1 MLIKT
6 VGVLRAADPAM
17 AATGDGNGAGQE
29 IDPVFGLANLL
40 SQNASAPNA
49 ESNDAT
55 PVAEAATPEE
65 PPAPAQEEEP
75 GQETLPPEGE
85 PNAEGDTP
93 EAESD
98 EPNEPEQD
106 GTQPAEFARLSPAE
120 RKAAL
125 ELVKQLQPGEIPRI
139 AKLVAQRHQLESTV
153 ESLSKQLEEA
163 QSAAVESRGTSD
175 QGPELPEAITK
186 LKTVQEV
193 QKQLDGVTR
202 ELEAVQD
209 FLDANPGDAETVYQ
223 IGGKEMSRKALI
235 ELRAGL
241 RAQAR
246 QLPVRGQQ
254 ILDQTQLAQARQRV
268 ESQLV
273 REFPVLQDPE
283 QAITKTVRKLMTLP
297 DFAGRAN
304 GMELAYIMARGN
316 EVVTAERQKRQ
327 AGVTQ
332 APLVRKPVGTVP
344 AKKPLVSGANAA
356 GRTGDMAAVQAARQA
371 LDKDGS
377 TDSFAAL
384 LRATGAG
391 QKR

>member
-55 PVAEAATPEE
+55 PATEGVAPEE

-75 GQETLPPEGE
+75 GQENLSPEAE
-85 PNAEGDTP
+85 PNAEGKPP

-193 QKQLDGVTR
+193 QKQLDSVTR

-209 FLDANPGDAETVYQ
+209 FLDANPGDADTVYQ

-327 AGVTQ
+327 TGVTQ

>member
-6 VGVLRAADPAM
+6 VGVLRAADPAF
-17 AATGDGNGAGQE
+17 AATGEASGVGQA
-29 IDPVFGLANLL
+29 IDPVLGLANLL
-40 SQNASAPNA
+40 SPNASAPNN
-49 ESNDAT
+49 ELNDASPDT
-55 PVAEAATPEE
+55 EGVSPEE

-75 GQETLPPEGE
+75 GQETLSPEGE
-85 PNAEGDTP
+85 PNAEGETP

-163 QSAAVESRGTSD
+163 QAAVVEAPQAGAAGS
-175 QGPELPEAITK
+175 ELPEPITK

-246 QLPVRGQQ
+246 QLPQRGQQ
-254 ILDQTQLAQARQRV
+254 ILDQSQLAQARQRA

-273 REFPVLQDPE
+273 REFPVLQDTE
-283 QAITKTVRKLMTLP
+283 QPITKTVRKLMTLP

-316 EVVTAERQKRQ
+316 ELVTAERTKRQ
-327 AGVTQ
+327 TGATP
-332 APLVRKPVGTVP
+332 APLVRKPAGTVP
-344 AKKPLVSGANAA
+344 AKKPMVSGANAA
-356 GRTGDMAAVQAARQA
+356 GRTGDLAAVNAARQA
-371 LDKDGS
+371 LEKDGS

-384 LRATGAG
+384 LRATSAG